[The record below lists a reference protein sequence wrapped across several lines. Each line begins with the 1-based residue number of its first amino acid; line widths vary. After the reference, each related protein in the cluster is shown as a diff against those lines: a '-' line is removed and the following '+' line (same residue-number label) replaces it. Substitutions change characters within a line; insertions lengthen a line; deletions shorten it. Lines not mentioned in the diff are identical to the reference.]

1 MDLTDTIAPTSDQL
15 DAVDLLSGPR
25 TFTIEKVS
33 AGNAEQPVNIKL
45 AEFPRVWRP
54 GKSMRRV
61 LVACWG
67 PDASKYTGRRV
78 TLYCDPEV
86 RFGGQAVGGTRISH
100 LSHLEK
106 KKQIPLLVTR
116 GKSAIF
122 TVQPLVETTE
132 ARLAEFKREWK
143 TATPERRE
151 VIKQEVAALQAS
163 GTPSSAPLAEETRPE
178 VPAPRE
184 QDEPEGDPEQF
195 EEEDVDEDDEPDDPT
210 LPDDPDLTAHEQE
223 GKA

>member
-25 TFTIEKVS
+25 TFTIDAIG

-45 AEFPRVWRP
+45 VEFPRVWRP

-67 PDASKYTGRRV
+67 VDGSKYVGRRV

-100 LSHLEK
+100 LSHIDK
-106 KKQIPLLVTR
+106 PRQIPLLVTR

-122 TVQPLVETTE
+122 TVRPLVETTE
-132 ARLAEFKREWK
+132 DRVAEYKREWK
-143 TATPERRE
+143 TATVERRKA
-151 VIKQEVAALQAS
+151 IKEEVAALTS
-163 GTPSSAPLAEETRPE
+163 GRRPATEPVAEEVQPE
-178 VPAPRE
+178 VAEVEE
-184 QDEPEGDPEQF
+184 QGDPEQF
-195 EEEDVDEDDEPDDPT
+195 EAEDVDDNAFPDDPT
-210 LPDDPDLTAHEQE
+210 LPDDPDLFA
-223 GKA
+223 